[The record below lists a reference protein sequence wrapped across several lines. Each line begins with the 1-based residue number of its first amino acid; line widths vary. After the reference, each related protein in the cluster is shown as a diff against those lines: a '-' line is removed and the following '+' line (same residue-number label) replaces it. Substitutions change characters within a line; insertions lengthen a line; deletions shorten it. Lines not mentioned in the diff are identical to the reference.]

1 MFDWPELLILG
12 IQSLRLYFRKRQS
25 RNWPIASGTVQPG
38 KVVRGHGFWAPDSY
52 RSILGYTFSANG
64 SPRYSGLFALRAEH
78 EDTAHMLQ
86 KQAASTKVKVRYNPE
101 NPDISV
107 LEDDQILGR
116 KITQNPHWLP

>member
-12 IQSLRLYFRKRQS
+12 IQSLRLQFQKRQS
-25 RNWPIASGTVQPG
+25 RSWPTATGTVQPYR
-38 KVVRGHGFWAPDSY
+38 VIRGHGFWAPDSY

-86 KQAASTKVKVRYNPE
+86 KQASGTKVKVRYN
-101 NPDISV
+101 
-107 LEDDQILGR
+107 
-116 KITQNPHWLP
+116 